1 MRAERRG
8 PLPAERD
15 RVIVHP
21 QVLATIASLAAL
33 SVPGVARLRA
43 SRLGPLARLLRR
55 QTSPGV
61 DLRVD
66 GDLVAIDLFLV
77 LSGGFALL
85 DVSRRVQAAVVRA
98 IAEMT
103 DMQARQVNVHVVGV
117 RAASYC

>member
-1 MRAERRG
+1 
-8 PLPAERD
+8 
-15 RVIVHP
+15 
-21 QVLATIASLAAL
+21 
-33 SVPGVARLRA
+33 
-43 SRLGPLARLLRR
+43 
-55 QTSPGV
+55 
-61 DLRVD
+61 VD